1 MANRSNCR
9 WRRVRFASLLLLSML
24 ATDLSAAGLD
34 VPQVLADPAFDT
46 AAARLAGEALFLEVV
61 LNGAA
66 SGRIVHFVREGG
78 RFHAGA
84 YSLRL
89 LGFEPPAGSAAIDL
103 GTLEG
108 VSWTY
113 DAASQRIDIAAPA
126 LLASQSRTRL
136 NDATTAIPRPQASPG
151 ALVNYDLY
159 TTADESGARSVSAYA
174 ELRSF
179 GRSGVFS
186 TTWLGR
192 GMDAP
197 GAAPSAQS
205 QRLDTSWT
213 RSFVDSATVLRIGDA
228 ITGSLAWTRATR
240 YGGVQLRRDF
250 ALQPELVTFP
260 VPAFLGQAALPSTID
275 LYVDGLRQYSS
286 QAPAGPFQLDSMP
299 IVNGAGNAQVVLT
312 DALGRQQTYD
322 FSFYT
327 SNQLL
332 RAGLS
337 DWSLDLGFV
346 REEYGLRSFA
356 YADAPA
362 ASGTWRRGMT
372 DRLTLEAHAEA
383 TDGLAGGGAGA
394 VLQLGGAGTLSG
406 SYARSDHAGERGEQL
421 ALGYSWRNRWFNFAL
436 DSVRGRDYADIASL
450 EGNRPPT
457 RSDRALIG
465 FTTPRLGGFG
475 ANYVQLAYP
484 GQPRSRYGS
493 AFWFRS
499 FGTRF
504 ALSANLNQNLD
515 DDDDRSAFLSLS
527 MSLGARTSAGVT
539 TQHDPHGDA
548 ATLDVARSIPSE
560 GGLGWR
566 ARVHDGEQTSGQA
579 ELGWR
584 SQHTEGVAGLQDQA
598 GSSSGYA
605 GIGGAFV
612 FMDRHF
618 YAARRVDQ
626 AFAVVATGMPG
637 VPVLLSNREIGRTDE
652 NGNLL
657 VTPLNAY
664 QRNLV
669 AIDPMQLPADLSIER
684 VENEVVPADRSGTL
698 VDFRVK
704 PALAASLILH
714 DERGQPLPV
723 GSVIERHGE
732 PVAVVGYDGAAY
744 LEGLSSDNDLGV
756 RHPGGRCTVRFRYEP
771 DAGGVPLLGPLRCV
785 KE

>member
-1 MANRSNCR
+1 MANRSSCR
-9 WRRVRFASLLLLSML
+9 WPRNRFASLLLLSVL
-24 ATDLSAAGLD
+24 ATDLSAAGPD
-34 VPQVLADPAFDT
+34 VPQVLADSAFD
-46 AAARLAGEALFLEVV
+46 AAAASLAGETLFLEVL

-66 SGRIVHFVREGG
+66 TGRILRFVHENG

-84 YSLRL
+84 DSLRL
-89 LGFEPPAGSAAIDL
+89 LGFDMKPGAGAIDL

-108 VSWTY
+108 VGIDY
-113 DAASQRIDIAAPA
+113 DAQRQRIDIAAPA

-136 NDATTAIPRPQASPG
+136 NDATAGIPRPQASPG

-159 TTADESGARSVSAYA
+159 ATADESGARSVSAFA

-179 GRSGVFS
+179 GRLGVFS
-186 TTWLGR
+186 TSWLGR
-192 GMDAP
+192 GLDAP
-197 GAAPSAQS
+197 AGAPSAQS

-213 RSFVDSATVLRIGDA
+213 RSFVDTATVLRIGDA
-228 ITGSLAWTRATR
+228 IAGSLAWTRATR

-250 ALQPELVTFP
+250 ALQPELITFP
-260 VPAFLGQAALPSTID
+260 VPAFLGQATLPSTID

-299 IVNGAGNAQVVLT
+299 IVNGSGDAQVVVT

-346 REEYGLRSFA
+346 REDYGQRSFG
-356 YADAPA
+356 YADAPS

-372 DRLTLEAHAEA
+372 DHLTLEAHAEA
-383 TDGLAGGGAGA
+383 THGLAAGGAGA
-394 VLQLGGAGTLSG
+394 VLQLGGAGTLTG
-406 SYARSDHAGERGEQL
+406 SYARSEHAGEHGEQV

-436 DSVRGRDYADIASL
+436 DSVRGTSYADIASL

-457 RSDRALIG
+457 RSDRALVG

-484 GQPRSRYGS
+484 GQPRSRYAS

-499 FGTRF
+499 FGSRF

-515 DDDDRSAFLSLS
+515 DDADQSAFVSLS
-527 MSLGARTSAGVT
+527 VSLGSRASAGVT
-539 TQHDPHGDA
+539 AQHDPQGNA
-548 ATLDVARSIPSE
+548 ATLDVASSIPSE

-584 SQHTEGVAGLQDQA
+584 AQHTEGVAGLQHQSGA
-598 GSSSGYA
+598 SSGYA
-605 GIGGAFV
+605 GVGGAFV
-612 FMDRHF
+612 LMDQHV
-618 YAARRVDQ
+618 YATRRVDQ

-637 VPVLLSNREIGRTDE
+637 VPVLLSNREVGRTDG

-669 AIDPMQLPADLSIER
+669 SIDPMQLSADLSIER
-684 VENEVVPADRSGTL
+684 VESEVVPADRSGTL

-714 DERGQPLPV
+714 DERGQAIAV
-723 GSVIERHGE
+723 GSVIERDGE
-732 PVAVVGYDGAAY
+732 PVAMVGYDGAAY
-744 LEGLSSDNDLGV
+744 LEGLAPDNEIVV
-756 RHPGGRCTVRFRYEP
+756 RHAAGHCRVRFRYDS